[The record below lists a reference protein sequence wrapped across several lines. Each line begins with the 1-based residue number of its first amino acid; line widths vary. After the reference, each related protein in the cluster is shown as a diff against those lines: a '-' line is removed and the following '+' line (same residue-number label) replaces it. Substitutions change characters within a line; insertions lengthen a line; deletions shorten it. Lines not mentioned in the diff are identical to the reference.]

1 MPTKAL
7 IKHSRVSAAEA
18 KAHFGELLRAIE
30 RGETVTIERYNKPFA
45 KLVPANAGRKR
56 PPLVGFFDGVVTV
69 LDPDWAKKPTLTDEE
84 IDRLSDAN
92 Y

>member
-1 MPTKAL
+1 MVTRASKKNL
-7 IKHSRVSAAEA
+7 NVSAAQA

-45 KLVPANAGRKR
+45 KLVPANIPGKR
-56 PPLVGFFDGVVTV
+56 PSLVGFFDGVITV
-69 LDPDWAKKPTLTDEE
+69 LDPNWAKKPTLTDEE
-84 IDRLSDAN
+84 IDQLSEAN